1 MDLGAYAQ
9 IENLGKLMADNGIE
23 VPRLRGIRWMGNEEP
38 ISKENIAKE
47 AKDIGLYECE
57 SACESGFVWDPFCFT
72 ISKAT
77 RRLKRK
83 YLIYD
88 GHKIVDIRWSAVHGK
103 KRKLFKYN
111 LKMAKRRVEANLHGF
126 NSYAGRKDI
135 LYIHA
140 RIGGGNWPH
149 YRAEVEHQP
158 WFILKVDD
166 PFDSTY
172 CDIYAQIKV
181 PEEVTT

>member
-1 MDLGAYAQ
+1 MDLGAFAQ
-9 IENLGKLMADNGIE
+9 IDNLDKLMADNGIE
-23 VPRLRGIRWMGNEEP
+23 VPRLRGIRWMGHEKP
-38 ISKENIAKE
+38 ISEESIAKR

-57 SACESGFVWDPFCFT
+57 SACESDFVWNPSCFS

-83 YLIYD
+83 YFIYD
-88 GHKIVDIRWSAVHGK
+88 GYKIVDIRWSAVHGK

-111 LKMAKRRVEANLHGF
+111 MKMAKRRVESNFHVF

-140 RIGGGNWPH
+140 RIGGGNWPY
-149 YRAEVEHQP
+149 YRGEVEHQP

-172 CDIYAQIKV
+172 CDIYAQIKM
-181 PEEVTT
+181 PKEVTT